1 MKNSKDERDE
11 KLVELAKVQG
21 DFEAQVLKG
30 MLESEGIEVA
40 VRTGVTPIIL
50 PFTVDGLGQVRLFVK
65 ESDLDAAKAV
75 MRKNEERRGAGELE
89 FGGSEAPEELED
101 PHDAEKSDDPG
112 EADK

>member
-1 MKNSKDERDE
+1 MENSKQERDE

-40 VRTGVTPIIL
+40 IRTGVTPNIL
-50 PFTVDGLGQVRLFVK
+50 PFTVNGLGQVRLFVK

-75 MRKNEERRGAGELE
+75 MRENEEREKDG
-89 FGGSEAPEELED
+89 ELED
-101 PHDAEKSDDPG
+101 PEDPG
-112 EADK
+112 NPDDAGSCN

>member
-1 MKNSKDERDE
+1 MDNSKDERDE

-40 VRTGVTPIIL
+40 IRTGVTPNIL

-65 ESDLDAAKAV
+65 ESDLEAAKAV
-75 MRKNEERRGAGELE
+75 MKANEDRDRIGESGD
-89 FGGSEAPEELED
+89 FGD
-101 PHDAEKSDDPG
+101 PDGPDDTG
-112 EADK
+112 TCN

>member
-1 MKNSKDERDE
+1 MENSRNERNE

-21 DFEAQVLKG
+21 DFEAQVIKG

-75 MRKNEERRGAGELE
+75 MREAEKAREAG
-89 FGGSEAPEELED
+89 GIPLED
-101 PHDAEKSDDPG
+101 RTAAEESEEPEGPETPG
-112 EADK
+112 DSNGRPL